1 MALRLNGSSSG
12 YVELEVPAAAG
23 SHTLTLPDGGGTS
36 GQYLQTNGSGTL
48 SWQTV
53 TDNNTFGYT
62 SLGET
67 ATTSGSAVTVT
78 GIPSTATEVILILT
92 DISVSNAETPALA
105 LQMGDG
111 SVDTGNNYNWATWY
125 PSGNYQ
131 SATVASNVRLVHVN
145 FNSASNVYS
154 GTIRLVFGT
163 SNVAGTATLWR
174 HGSQPMTVGFA
185 YTGASEIDR
194 ISLTSSSTFD
204 AGKYEVLHNG

>member
-53 TDNNTFGYT
+53 SDNNTFGYT

-67 ATTSGSAVTVT
+67 ATTSGSGTTVT
-78 GIPSTATEVILILT
+78 GIPSTATEVVLILT
-92 DISVSNAETPALA
+92 DISVSNTETPALA

-111 SVDTGNNYNWATWY
+111 SLDTGNNYRWSTWY
-125 PSGNYQ
+125 QSGNQ
-131 SATVASNVRLVHVN
+131 AATNVSSVRLTHTD
-145 FNSASNVYS
+145 FNAAANVYN
-154 GTIRLVFGT
+154 GIIRLVFGT
-163 SNVAGTATLWR
+163 SNVAGNATITRSGAQTILANF
-174 HGSQPMTVGFA
+174 Q
-185 YTGASEIDR
+185 YTGASQIDR
-194 ISLTSSSTFD
+194 ISLITSSTFD